1 MYHYTESGLP
11 NVYLRG
17 GYTARDIDGEEA
29 ISIHDLNG
37 LHKAIGQDIISRSPA
52 LTGDEV
58 RFLRKEMDL
67 TQNSFAGII
76 GVSED
81 TVRNWENGR
90 NGNGVGKPEDILIRG
105 LYHEAVN
112 GDGGLRQIIEDIAR
126 LNREIAEDERQMNFE
141 ETADGLWRV
150 AA

>member
-11 NVYLRG
+11 NVFLHG
-17 GYTARDIDGEEA
+17 GVIMREIDGDEA
-29 ISIHDLNG
+29 VSIHDLAG
-37 LHKAIGQDIISRSPA
+37 LHKVIAHDIIRKSPT

-67 TQNSFAGII
+67 TQSSFARII

-81 TVRNWENGR
+81 TVRNWER
-90 NGNGVGKPEDILIRG
+90 ARVAVGGPEDRLIRG
-105 LYHEAVN
+105 FYVEHVDSN
-112 GDGGLRQIIEDIAR
+112 GDLRQIVEDIAR

-141 ETADGLWRV
+141 ENAEGLWQ
-150 AA
+150 AAA

>member
-17 GYTARDIDGEEA
+17 GYIARVIDGEEA
-29 ISIHDLNG
+29 VSIHDLNG

-67 TQNSFAGII
+67 TQNSFANII

-90 NGNGVGKPEDILIRG
+90 NGVGRPEDILIRG
-105 LYHEAVN
+105 FYHETVN
-112 GDGGLRQIIEDIAR
+112 DDSGLRKIIENIAR

-141 ETADGLWRV
+141 ETPDGLWQV